1 MFTGGD
7 EELMGFMGM
16 VIAFLFIAFIAM
28 IILIAT
34 FSLGI
39 VLLIIGNIQKRKP
52 KYADRKFPKV
62 IIIVGTV
69 FTVIPLLIAGYIAV
83 AHIRLT
89 Y

>member
-1 MFTGGD
+1 
-7 EELMGFMGM
+7 MGFMG
-16 VIAFLFIAFIAM
+16 IILSLIFITM
-28 IILIAT
+28 LILIAT
-34 FSLGI
+34 FFLGI
-39 VLLIIGNIQKRKP
+39 VLLIIGNIQKRRP

-83 AHIRLT
+83 ASIRLN